1 MNKEIKI
8 KLIDENNLKFKLLE
22 KGEIGDIINLNSLNN
37 IDLSVIKEKINLLK
51 QTEIRNIIDL
61 KLKEQ
66 KKELELINEK
76 KLIELNKKYD
86 SKIANLEQDKNYLEL
101 NSDAKVN
108 KKVAEI
114 EKDLKAEIN
123 KKEDQIREEAFKQI
137 DRVLQVS
144 NKKTEEINDLKLRLQ
159 SYEERSQLNLEKE
172 LYKKEQEIFNLKMI
186 NDNSIKK
193 LKEEKDELLDQI
205 DYLKRTKSQNIKL
218 IGNDLE
224 NWIDNNLQKNFA
236 WNERITI
243 KKEPK
248 PINGQK
254 PDFMLTIKNGLVK
267 TKIVIEAKTELL
279 TSENKKNNRSH
290 LEKLENY
297 RKRSESKYA
306 ILVSELE
313 NEKDFLI
320 YKDSDY
326 RYIFIIR
333 PQVLISLLQFM
344 ISLLTV
350 NQKVLALN
358 LEFEDKQKIKQEWDN
373 FLKDVDK
380 TFLNIKTNVENILK
394 EKEKL
399 SIIATKIGES
409 ANKILDSHLLS
420 LERKLKKF
428 SIEKKIVNKIAELE
442 NIEKLDDNFANE
454 QIEIEK
460 QDKIQL

>member
-8 KLIDENNLKFKLLE
+8 KLFDENNLKFKLLE

-51 QTEIRNIIDL
+51 QTEIRNLIDI
-61 KLKEQ
+61 KLKQQ
-66 KKELELINEK
+66 KKEIDLTYEK
-76 KLIELNKKYD
+76 QIIELSQKYAL
-86 SKIANLEQDKNYLEL
+86 KISNLEKDKNYLEL
-101 NSDAKVN
+101 NSDAEIN
-108 KKVAEI
+108 KKVTEL
-114 EKDLKAEIN
+114 EKDLKTEIN

-137 DRVLQVS
+137 DKVLQVS

-159 SYEERSQLNLEKE
+159 NYEERSQLTLEKE
-172 LYKKEQEIFNLKMI
+172 LYKKEQEIFNLKMT
-186 NDNSIKK
+186 NDNLIKK
-193 LKEEKDELLDQI
+193 LVTEKDELLDQI

-254 PDFMLTIKNGLVK
+254 PDFMITIKNGSIE

-279 TSENKKNNRSH
+279 ISENKKNNRSH

-297 RKRSESKYA
+297 RKRSDSKYA

-326 RYIFIIR
+326 KNIFIIR
-333 PQVLISLLQFM
+333 PHVLVSLLQFM

-358 LEFEDKQKIKQEWDN
+358 LEFEDKQKIVQEWDI
-373 FLKDVDK
+373 FLNDVDK
-380 TFLNIKTNVENILK
+380 TFSNLKNNVENILE
-394 EKEKL
+394 EKDKL
-399 SIIATKIGES
+399 YKIATKIGES
-409 ANKILDSHLLS
+409 ANKILDSHLGS
-420 LERKLKKF
+420 LEKKLKKF
-428 SIEKKIVNKIAELE
+428 SIEKKIVKKITELE
-442 NIEKLDDNFANE
+442 NIERLNDNFVNE
-454 QIEIEK
+454 EIKIEEQK
-460 QDKIQL
+460 KYQL